1 MNALEALQEK
11 PREKRTPIEQCIVDA
26 TTFEEAEHDGEI
38 ELMEKA
44 ANDLLFMAANEES
57 LITVN
62 NELHKEIERLNELVA
77 RAQNDMTAIESRCLT
92 KNREKAKSLEFVPI
106 LNIVSKWVTDEN
118 RANLYGVVK

>member
-106 LNIVSKWVTDEN
+106 LNIVSKWVTDEHRKN
-118 RANLYGVVK
+118 IY

>member
-1 MNALEALQEK
+1 MNALEELQEK

-57 LITVN
+57 LIAVN
-62 NELHKEIERLNELVA
+62 DELHKEIERLSELVV

>member
-1 MNALEALQEK
+1 MNALEALQNK

-57 LITVN
+57 LIAVN
-62 NELHKEIERLNELVA
+62 DELHKEIERLSELVV